1 MSGLNK
7 SVELQLQVRH
17 QSEELRDFMREL
29 DGWEKDIKKKDE
41 DLLRQGGDASPAP
54 EQVLP
59 PVRNRDYKKKTNKKH
74 VSQNNRKNEEN
85 KSMRIK
91 SSDYKSWEKF
101 DVDKVLEDMDK
112 NDSTPEP
119 DTEEEID
126 VEKALAEKEKG
137 NDYFKD
143 GKYEEAMECYTRA
156 MTMDPYNPVFPT
168 NRAATF
174 LKRKKYGVAESDCN
188 LAIAL
193 DMSFWKAYLRRGAAR
208 FNLNNLQGA
217 KEDFEM
223 VLNLDAGN
231 FEATNELRKV
241 NEALAPKEC
250 NEDQNQSNNE
260 KVEDSEKK
268 RVTEAQAKQEAIFEK
283 DLGNDYFKQ
292 GKYLEAIECY
302 TRGITA
308 DGTNALLPANRA
320 MALLKLEKFA
330 EAEADCSQAILL
342 DNTYSKAFARR
353 GTARLCLGK
362 MVEAK
367 EDFEMVLRLEPGNK
381 QALSEVGKIN
391 KELTLQGDTIC
402 HVSSGGKGDAPR
414 LVKAIDKPPH
424 LRSTELTLQGD
435 TICHVSSGG
444 KGDAPRLVKAI
455 DKPPHLRSTKPL
467 IRIAIEEVGDK
478 MSNIKTVSAE
488 VSCSSDLPAK
498 QTSELLTPEA
508 PSAKILKIEE
518 CGDSPLISSER
529 YACLP
534 DTQLHKGDAS
544 VRMNSVEVKKPE
556 TPFSSYS
563 VTIPHAPTNSYQ
575 LEAELRKLKN
585 YPDMVHKY
593 LKQIEPSFYPQL
605 FKTSLEP
612 DILNHILKILHGS
625 YIRFEEPSL
634 ILDILKNL
642 SNVRRFD
649 MAVMFM
655 SHPERK
661 IVKELFDH
669 LLKSGVEETS
679 LTELKSRYNV

>member
-41 DLLRQGGDASPAP
+41 DLRRQGGAAPAP
-54 EQVLP
+54 EQALP
-59 PVRNRDYKKKTNKKH
+59 PVRNRDYKTKTNKKH
-74 VSQNNRKNEEN
+74 TSQNNKKNEEN
-85 KSMRIK
+85 KSTRIK
-91 SSDYKSWEKF
+91 SYDYKSWEKF
-101 DVDKVLEDMDK
+101 DVDKVLDDMDK

-143 GKYEEAMECYTRA
+143 GKYDEAMECYTRA

-208 FNLNNLQGA
+208 FNLNKLQGA

-250 NEDQNQSNNE
+250 NEEQNQSNNE
-260 KVEDSEKK
+260 KMEDGEKK
-268 RVTEAQAKQEAIFEK
+268 RVAEAQAKQEAIFEK

-330 EAEADCSQAILL
+330 EAEADCSQAISL

-362 MVEAK
+362 MMEAK
-367 EDFEMVLRLEPGNK
+367 EDFEIVLRLEPGNK
-381 QALSEVGKIN
+381 QAISEVGKIN

-402 HVSSGGKGDAPR
+402 HVSSG
-414 LVKAIDKPPH
+414 
-424 LRSTELTLQGD
+424 E
-435 TICHVSSGG
+435 

-478 MSNIKTVSAE
+478 MSNVKNMPAA
-488 VSCSSDLPAK
+488 VSCSSDLPTK
-498 QTSELLTPEA
+498 QTSELPTPEA

-518 CGDSPLISSER
+518 CGDSPLISSECG
-529 YACLP
+529 YSCVP
-534 DTQLHKGDAS
+534 DEQLHKGDAS

-556 TPFSSYS
+556 APFSSYS
-563 VTIPHAPTNSYQ
+563 VTIPRAPTNSFQ
-575 LEAELRKLKN
+575 LEADLRKLKN

-605 FKTSLEP
+605 FETSLEP
-612 DILNHILKILHGS
+612 DILNHILRILHGS

-634 ILDILKNL
+634 IFDILKNL

-661 IVKELFDH
+661 VVKELFDH
-669 LLKSGVEETS
+669 LQKSGVEETS
-679 LTELKSRYNV
+679 LIALKSRYNV